1 MRNHAYLKDTHYHPQ
16 YKITPSITTIAIP
29 LLIGRTEKAR
39 SVEQPSE
46 QKAKKPK
53 QKSTRVEKY
62 EVSQFVLKLLVEK
75 GLFKKRWVAI
85 KEIPINEIT
94 LIKILN
100 NELSIT
106 LNGINYSFIIKN
118 KGSSFSGLP
127 EQIQNLIKEQQKNL
141 EGMARTNE
149 IKCRLAELIDAAVC
163 IVDLSFD
170 MLMALQAKT
179 VNWTNLEIYTKSL
192 KDKMCFTQQ
201 TLTPLNLDF
210 SKISDAIKSQA
221 PEEASKE
228 IFNVLNSIYG
238 YFDNLELEEDLEAVH
253 PTIADAK
260 VAILASYMLNDL
272 FLGKIVGEKDNQKE
286 SQALETTLQ
295 KLAKDTNFKINF
307 QDFKA
312 NFDKIDPYAESEN
325 IIESTREIFKEQLRN
340 INHSIKEL
348 SIGQSL
354 TEQAVTPPP
363 ESQLITSQEIQT
375 PPEPQATG
383 QDKSLK
389 STTIETPQDN
399 APSIEPSPIDQ
410 TESVPPPNQEEPL
423 QSTKLEELRV
433 ESLPQ
438 IPAIEQQETM
448 KPKLS
453 EPEVQ
458 PLEQTQTEVQIPIEE
473 QMKKPSELRPKKK
486 STARRLRKAIMGY

>member
-1 MRNHAYLKDTHYHPQ
+1 MRNNANLKDTNSPPQ
-16 YKITPSITTIAIP
+16 YTITPSITTIAIP
-29 LLIGRTEKAR
+29 LLIGRTEKVR
-39 SVEQPSE
+39 IVEQPSQ

-62 EVSQFVLKLLVEK
+62 EVSQYVLKLLVEK

-94 LIKILN
+94 LVESFD

-106 LNGINYSFIIKN
+106 WNGINYSFIIKS

-127 EQIQNLIKEQQKNL
+127 EQIQNLLKEQQKNL
-141 EGMARTNE
+141 ESVEKTNE
-149 IKCRLAELIDAAVC
+149 IKCRLADLIDATVC
-163 IVDLSFD
+163 IVDLLFD
-170 MLMALQAKT
+170 MLMALQVKT

-201 TLTPLNLDF
+201 TLAPLNVDF
-210 SKISDAIKSQA
+210 SKISDSIKSQA

-228 IFNVLNSIYG
+228 TFNLLNSIYG

-253 PTIADAK
+253 PNIADAK
-260 VAILASYMLNDL
+260 AAILANYTLNDL

-286 SQALETTLQ
+286 SQALEITLQ
-295 KLAKDTNFKINF
+295 NLAQDTNFKINY

-312 NFDKIDPYAESEN
+312 NFDKIDPYAENEN

-340 INHSIKEL
+340 INHPIKEL

-363 ESQLITSQEIQT
+363 ESQPITSQEIQT
-375 PPEPQATG
+375 PPRSQATG
-383 QDKSLK
+383 QDQSLK
-389 STTIETPQDN
+389 PTTIETTQDN

-410 TESVPPPNQEEPL
+410 TESIPPPTQKEPL
-423 QSTKLEELRV
+423 QSTRLEELGV
-433 ESLPQ
+433 ESSPQ
-438 IPAIEQQETM
+438 IPAIKQQDTTNS
-448 KPKLS
+448 KLL

-458 PLEQTQTEVQIPIEE
+458 PQEQAQREMQIPIEE
-473 QMKKPSELRPKKK
+473 DMKKPSELPPRKK

>member
-1 MRNHAYLKDTHYHPQ
+1 MEKIEISQ
-16 YKITPSITTIAIP
+16 Y
-29 LLIGRTEKAR
+29 
-39 SVEQPSE
+39 
-46 QKAKKPK
+46 
-53 QKSTRVEKY
+53 
-62 EVSQFVLKLLVEK
+62 VLKLLVEK
-75 GLFKKRWVAI
+75 GFLKKRWLAI

-94 LIKILN
+94 LIKSLG
-100 NELSIT
+100 NELLIT
-106 LNGINYSFIIKN
+106 RNGVTDSFVIKN
-118 KGSSFSGLP
+118 KKSSFGGPP
-127 EQIQNLIKEQQKNL
+127 EQIQNLLQEQQKNL
-141 EGMARTNE
+141 ENETRTNQR
-149 IKCRLAELIDAAVC
+149 KHKLAELIDATVC

-170 MLMALQAKT
+170 ILMALQVKT

-192 KDKMCFTQQ
+192 KDKMCFAQQ

-228 IFNVLNSIYG
+228 TFNVLNSIYG
-238 YFDNLELEEDLEAVH
+238 YFDKLELEEDLEAVH
-253 PTIADAK
+253 PSIKDAK
-260 VAILASYMLNDL
+260 AAILASYMLNDL

-286 SQALETTLQ
+286 SQALEITLQ
-295 KLAKDTNFKINF
+295 KLAKDTNFKINY

-312 NFDKIDPYAESEN
+312 NFDKINPYAESED

-363 ESQLITSQEIQT
+363 ESQLFTSQEIQT

-383 QDKSLK
+383 QDQSLK
-389 STTIETPQDN
+389 PTTIETPQDN

-410 TESVPPPNQEEPL
+410 TESLPPPNQEEPL

-458 PLEQTQTEVQIPIEE
+458 PLEQTQTEVQVPIEE
-473 QMKKPSELRPKKK
+473 QMKNPSELRPKKK